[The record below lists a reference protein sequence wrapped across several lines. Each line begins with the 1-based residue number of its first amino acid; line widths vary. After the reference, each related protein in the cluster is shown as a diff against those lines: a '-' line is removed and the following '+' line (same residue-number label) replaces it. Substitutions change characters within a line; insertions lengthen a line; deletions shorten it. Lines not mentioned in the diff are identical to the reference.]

1 MKLLPDSIKTR
12 TILVLLLGLTV
23 SHVGSTLVYSSD
35 RDQALAAA
43 NEQLIADKLATL
55 AQVIDTSA
63 EPLRVQVASAISGP
77 TLQISWSPESE
88 IGHVHGEDKNFALIQ
103 RSLAPHFGEL
113 GHDRLRV
120 TASAAPYPAAARL
133 LGSAHLLHGFPS
145 NQQLQVAVALGDA
158 SWVNFNIRIPGPV
171 DEWSLNALL
180 STLVMV
186 VATLILA
193 VWATG
198 WITAPLAAFAGAAE
212 RLGTDVMA
220 PPLTE
225 DGPKEVRTASR
236 AFNLMQQRI
245 RSFVEDRLQM
255 LAAISHDLRTP
266 ITRLRLRTE
275 QLPIDAE
282 QQAKMLADLD
292 EMERMVSSSLAFA
305 KDEATSEPSQAID
318 LSALLEAICDD
329 AADAGRDAEF
339 DWAGRLIYRGRPLAI
354 KRLFTNLMENALRYG
369 GRAKVSARREAD
381 TIEVLVD
388 DQGPGIPE
396 DQLEAVF
403 KPFYR
408 LETSRNKRTG
418 GMGLGL
424 ANARSIARAH
434 GGDVTLR
441 NKPGGGLCAIVRLPC
456 RSEEG

>member
-23 SHVGSTLVYSSD
+23 SHIGSTLVYSSD
-35 RDQALAAA
+35 RDQALAVA

-55 AQVIDTSA
+55 AQIMDTSA
-63 EPLRVQVASAISGP
+63 EPLRAQVAKAVSSP
-77 TLQISWSPESE
+77 NLQVSWSPESG
-88 IGHVHGEDKNFALIQ
+88 IANAYGENQNFALIQ
-103 RSLAPHFGEL
+103 RSLASHFGEL

-120 TASAAPYPAAARL
+120 AASAAPYPAAARI
-133 LGSAHLLHGFPS
+133 LGATHLLHDFPS
-145 NQQLQVAVALGDA
+145 DQRLQVAIALRDT
-158 SWVNFNIRIPGPV
+158 SWVNFNILVPGPV
-171 DEWSLNALL
+171 DASSLNALL

-198 WITAPLAAFAGAAE
+198 WITAPLASFARAAE
-212 RLGTDVMA
+212 RLGMDVMA
-220 PPLTE
+220 PPLAE

-275 QLPIDAE
+275 QLPIDPG

-292 EMERMVSSSLAFA
+292 EMEQMVSSSLAFA

-318 LSALLEAICDD
+318 LSALLEAICDE
-329 AADAGRDAEF
+329 ATDAGRNAEF
-339 DWAGRLIYRGRPLAI
+339 DWPGRLIYRGRPLAI
-354 KRLFTNLMENALRYG
+354 KRLFTNLVENAVRYG
-369 GRAKVSARREAD
+369 GCAKVSAVRDDD
-381 TIEVLVD
+381 TVEVLVD
-388 DQGPGIPE
+388 DQGPGIPA

-424 ANARSIARAH
+424 ANARTIARAH
-434 GGDVTLR
+434 GGDVTLE
-441 NKPGGGLCAIVRLPC
+441 NKPVGGLRAIVRLPC
-456 RSEEG
+456 RGEE